1 VERSSLQERKKAGKC
16 SECGS
21 GARAKTRVSDR
32 QVVSVLVW
40 SARVADLFVQ
50 NVFGNQAWTRETW
63 FCSEPR
69 FDQQQK

>member
-1 VERSSLQERKKAGKC
+1 VERRSLQGSKKAGKC

-50 NVFGNQAWTRETW
+50 NVFGNQTWTRETW
-63 FCSEPR
+63 LCSELR